1 VPFHQLMNELRKL
14 SVRDGTVRLDTAIV
28 RSQETHDTTVVL
40 GYFDKRIRS
49 KKNLDSFLSALPIPF
64 DDNGSDFRHL

>member
-1 VPFHQLMNELRKL
+1 MNELRKL

-49 KKNLDSFLSALPIPF
+49 EKNLDSFVPALPIPF